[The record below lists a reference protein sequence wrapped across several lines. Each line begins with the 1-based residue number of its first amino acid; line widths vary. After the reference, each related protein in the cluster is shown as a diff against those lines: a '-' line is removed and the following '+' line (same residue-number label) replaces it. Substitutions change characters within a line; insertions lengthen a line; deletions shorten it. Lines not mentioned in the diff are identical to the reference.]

1 MKYKI
6 ITDSSSNL
14 SKDYLKNEKDIG
26 FDIAPLTMM
35 IGGKEYV
42 DDENTS
48 SDEILSALNKTNEK
62 AISSCPSPSAFLDL
76 LHGADYYIIITI
88 SSKMSGSFNSAS
100 VARMMFNKPENVIV
114 IDSLLVCGAMQILV
128 DKAVDFIHK
137 NANFEDMESKLL
149 DERDKN
155 NLLFVLDKFDN
166 FIKNGRISKF
176 VAFIATALK
185 IKPLCYAKDGQID
198 IKEKI
203 RTLKGVLKRLVIN
216 IGIMCPQTKGRRCI
230 ISHTKALE
238 SANFLKDEIIKTYNF
253 DEVIIEDNRGL
264 CSFYAL
270 EGGLIVS
277 F

>member
-1 MKYKI
+1 MLFR
-6 ITDSSSNL
+6 S
-14 SKDYLKNEKDIG
+14 
-26 FDIAPLTMM
+26 
-35 IGGKEYV
+35 
-42 DDENTS
+42 
-48 SDEILSALNKTNEK
+48 
-62 AISSCPSPSAFLDL
+62 
-76 LHGADYYIIITI
+76 
-88 SSKMSGSFNSAS
+88 
-100 VARMMFNKPENVIV
+100 
-114 IDSLLVCGAMQILV
+114 V
-128 DKAVDFIHK
+128 DKAVSFVHE
-137 NANFEDMESKLL
+137 NVGFEDMESKLL

-185 IKPLCYAKDGQID
+185 IKPLCYGKDGQID

-203 RTLKGVLKRLVIN
+203 RTLKGVLKRLVLN
-216 IGIMCPQTKGRRCI
+216 IGIMCPETKGRKCI

-238 SANFLKDEIIKTYNF
+238 SANILKDEIIKTYHF
-253 DEVIIEDNRGL
+253 DEVIVEDNRGL

>member
-14 SKDYLKNEKDIG
+14 TKDYLKNEKDIG

-35 IGGKEYV
+35 IGGKEYL
-42 DDENTS
+42 DDENTT
-48 SDEILSALNKTNEK
+48 SDEILSALNNTKEK
-62 AISSCPSPSAFLDL
+62 ATSSCPSPSAFLDL
-76 LHGADYYIIITI
+76 LQGADYYIIVTI
-88 SSKMSGSFNSAS
+88 SSKLSGSFNSAS

-128 DKAVDFIHK
+128 DKAVSFIHE
-137 NANFEDMESKLL
+137 NVGFEDMESKLL
-149 DERDKN
+149 DEREKN
-155 NLLFVLDKFDN
+155 TLLFVLDKFDN

-185 IKPLCYAKDGQID
+185 IKPLCYGKDGQID

-203 RTLKGVLKRLVIN
+203 RTLKGVLKRLVLN
-216 IGIMCPQTKGRRCI
+216 IGIMCPETKGRKCI

-238 SANFLKDEIIKTYNF
+238 SAHILKDEIIKTYHIE
-253 DEVIIEDNRGL
+253 EVIVEDNRGL

>member
-14 SKDYLKNEKDIG
+14 SKDFLKNEKDIG
-26 FDIAPLTMM
+26 FAIAPLTMM
-35 IGGKEYV
+35 IDGKEYV
-42 DDENTS
+42 DDENMT
-48 SDEILSALNKTNEK
+48 SDEILDALNNSKEK
-62 AISSCPSPSAFLDL
+62 ATSSCPSPAAFLDL
-76 LHGADYYIIITI
+76 LQGADYYIIITI
-88 SSKMSGSFNSAS
+88 SSKLSGSFNSAS
-100 VARMMFNKPENVIV
+100 VARMMFSKPENVIV

-128 DKAVDFIHK
+128 NKAVEFIHEDV
-137 NANFEDMESKLL
+137 NFSDMESKLL

-185 IKPLCYAKDGQID
+185 IKPLCYGKDGQID

-203 RTLKGVLKRLVIN
+203 RTLKGVLKRLVYN
-216 IGIMCPQTKGRRCI
+216 IGIMCPETKGRICI
-230 ISHTKALE
+230 ISQTKALD
-238 SANFLKDEIIKTYNF
+238 SANILKEEIIKTYQF
-253 DEVIIEDNRGL
+253 DNVIIEENRGL
-264 CSFYAL
+264 CSFYSL